1 MLLLCAGMGFGF
13 TAAAHIRD
21 CQRQLHSLSRLF
33 GYLAELLNAQALAGP
48 ELLHRAARCPEF
60 ADFCPAGAAALADL
74 QLPSCLPEA
83 LRCEA
88 LQTLRSA
95 EESPRLTAWCGA
107 AQAGRTLRG
116 GGLQPGRAVPCRP
129 AALAPAGGLSGRTDR
144 HFAVVRSGLMDIDLV
159 FKIAATGIIVAVLN
173 QLLIRSGRED
183 QAMMTTLA
191 GLIVVL
197 TMLVRQI
204 SDLFVLIK
212 ALFEL

>member
-1 MLLLCAGMGFGF
+1 MTALLHVAGGMLLLCAGMGCGF

-88 LQTLRSA
+88 LQTLRTA
-95 EESPRLTAWCGA
+95 EESPRLTACAALHRLAALCEGEACSRSEQYRA
-107 AQAGRTLRG
+107 AQLLWPRLGACLGVL
-116 GGLQPGRAVPCRP
+116 
-129 AALAPAGGLSGRTDR
+129 AA
-144 HFAVVRSGLMDIDLV
+144 I
-159 FKIAATGIIVAVLN
+159 
-173 QLLIRSGRED
+173 LLW
-183 QAMMTTLA
+183 
-191 GLIVVL
+191 
-197 TMLVRQI
+197 
-204 SDLFVLIK
+204 
-212 ALFEL
+212 

>member
-1 MLLLCAGMGFGF
+1 MILAGAGGGF
-13 TAAAHIRD
+13 AAAARIGTQ
-21 CQRQLHSLSRLF
+21 QRQCHTFARLLA
-33 GYLAELLNAQALAGP
+33 YLAELLEAQALAGP
-48 ELLHRAARCPEF
+48 ELLARAARCPAF
-60 ADFCPAGAAALADL
+60 SACCPAGTAALSALRPPD
-74 QLPSCLPEA
+74 CLPDALCREIA
-83 LRCEA
+83 ETLAVPRCADWLRCVK
-88 LQTLRSA
+88 
-95 EESPRLTAWCGA
+95 PRPTSL
-107 AQAGRTLRG
+107 
-116 GGLQPGRAVPCRP
+116 PP
-129 AALAPAGGLSGRTDR
+129 APTMPAGCGPAWA
-144 HFAVVRSGLMDIDLV
+144 AVWAYWPPFCCGKEWPEMDIDLV